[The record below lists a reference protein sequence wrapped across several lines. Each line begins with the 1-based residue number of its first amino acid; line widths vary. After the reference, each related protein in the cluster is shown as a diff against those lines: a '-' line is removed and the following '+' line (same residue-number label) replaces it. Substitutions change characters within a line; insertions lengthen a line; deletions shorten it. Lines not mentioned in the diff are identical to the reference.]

1 MRVIDRIVSAVGR
14 RVDDSS
20 PMVDARLPDG
30 SRVNAIIP
38 PLAVDGPLLS
48 IRRFPAERLKAD
60 DLVRLKA
67 LTQPMLDF
75 LTHCVRARLNALIS
89 GGTGAGKTTLLNVL
103 SSFIS
108 ERERIVTIEDA
119 AELQLHQ
126 EHVARLETRPP
137 NVEGK
142 GAIRQRQLLINSLR
156 MRPDRI
162 VVGEVRGEEALD
174 MLQAMNTGHDGSLT
188 TVHANTPRDALSR
201 IETMIAMGATNLPE
215 RAMRQQISSAIQV
228 VVQQTRL
235 SDGTRK
241 VTSISEITGMEGD
254 IITMQEIFVF
264 EKIGVTQ
271 EGKVIG
277 RFRADRRPA
286 EVRRAPQG
294 VGHPPAGRHV
304 RRRDGGAVMG
314 ARARRLRVRRRCS
327 SWARTRPIIVPARAS
342 WRAARWIAGS
352 RTCRASDRPSEDA
365 LEEGTVVR
373 VEKSGPLPILD
384 RIVAHVESRRQA
396 ETPDRAVGRPDDA
409 ERDRD
414 VVDHRR
420 DGRLPAGAT
429 LFTSQPFARPLAALA
444 RPGGADRVPASQAS
458 KPVEAIRRAVSRGAR
473 PPVARDP
480 RRPRVP
486 DRDGHGGRRTAGAG
500 RSRVQEDVRS
510 AELRSAAAG
519 RAERTGGPHR
529 PARRA
534 LLRDR
539 RPDPARHRR
548 QPVGDSR
555 QPRARRPRAL
565 QDSASG
571 ARPHGARPLHRLRAA
586 RAAGRCSRAR

>member
-1 MRVIDRIVSAVGR
+1 MQNSTAARPAAPAARPQPPRQQYLDLKANVHRKLLNRLNLEALAQADRSRAEGEIRMLMGDLLAEENVPLSMGERETLFIELIDDVFGLGPIEPLLRDPSITDILVNTHKNVFVERSGLLEKVTTNFQDDKHLMRVIDRIVSAVGR

-60 DLVRLKA
+60 DLVTLRA
-67 LTQPMLDF
+67 LTRPMLEF
-75 LTHCVRARLNALIS
+75 LSHCVRARLNTLIS

-142 GAIRQRQLLINSLR
+142 GAIRQRQLVINSLR

-188 TVHANTPRDALSR
+188 TVHANSPRDALSR

-241 VTSISEITGMEGD
+241 ITSVSEITGMETD
-254 IITMQEIFVF
+254 VITMQEIFVF
-264 EKIGVTQ
+264 EKVGVTQ
-271 EGKVIG
+271 DGKVIG
-277 RFRADRRPA
+277 RFRATGIRPKCC
-286 EVRRAPQG
+286 E
-294 VGHPPAGRHV
+294 
-304 RRRDGGAVMG
+304 
-314 ARARRLRVRRRCS
+314 
-327 SWARTRPIIVPARAS
+327 
-342 WRAARWIAGS
+342 
-352 RTCRASDRPSEDA
+352 
-365 LEEGTVVR
+365 
-373 VEKSGPLPILD
+373 
-384 RIVAHVESRRQA
+384 
-396 ETPDRAVGRPDDA
+396 
-409 ERDRD
+409 
-414 VVDHRR
+414 
-420 DGRLPAGAT
+420 
-429 LFTSQPFARPLAALA
+429 
-444 RPGGADRVPASQAS
+444 
-458 KPVEAIRRAVSRGAR
+458 
-473 PPVARDP
+473 
-480 RRPRVP
+480 
-486 DRDGHGGRRTAGAG
+486 
-500 RSRVQEDVRS
+500 
-510 AELRSAAAG
+510 
-519 RAERTGGPHR
+519 
-529 PARRA
+529 
-534 LLRDR
+534 
-539 RPDPARHRR
+539 
-548 QPVGDSR
+548 
-555 QPRARRPRAL
+555 
-565 QDSASG
+565 
-571 ARPHGARPLHRLRAA
+571 RLRASGIHLPA
-586 RAAGRCSRAR
+586 DMFEGVTEVR